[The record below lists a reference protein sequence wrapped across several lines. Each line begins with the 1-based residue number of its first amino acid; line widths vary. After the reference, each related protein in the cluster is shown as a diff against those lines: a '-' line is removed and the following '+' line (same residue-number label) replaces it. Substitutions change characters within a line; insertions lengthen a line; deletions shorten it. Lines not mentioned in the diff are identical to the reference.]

1 MKNDNYKKLSYDQYS
16 VGASL
21 CAALGIL
28 EGTVEGKVVILGAEV
43 ARVGTGY
50 GVRLGTVLGAT
61 LVLGADEAKTT
72 DVDDVGEREGTLEG
86 KEEGT
91 SVAGRI

>member
-1 MKNDNYKKLSYDQYS
+1 MSNDQYS

-28 EGTVEGKVVILGAEV
+28 EGIVEGKVVMLGAEV

-50 GVRLGTVLGAT
+50 GARLGTVLGAT
-61 LVLGADEAKTT
+61 LVLGADEAKTIG
-72 DVDDVGEREGTLEG
+72 VDDVGEREGTLVG

-91 SVAGRI
+91 SVAGRM